1 MISNT
6 NTPHTPNMATN
17 KPVDILDFIPD
28 LLEIIPEDQDSLRK
42 ALIKYKD
49 EKWNQAPELRVGLL
63 WIEVANI
70 LENHVQPIDT
80 DWKKTLVLTFN
91 SQGKKS

>member
-1 MISNT
+1 MEINE
-6 NTPHTPNMATN
+6 
-17 KPVDILDFIPD
+17 PVDILHFIHV

-63 WIEVANI
+63 WIEVKNI
-70 LENHVQPIDT
+70 LENHVQPIDA
-80 DWKKTLVLTFN
+80 DWKKKLVLSFN
-91 SQGKKS
+91 SKGRSS